1 MKRLTVCLRL
11 AILFAVSLVLFV
23 STSHAQQK
31 TVALNYSNW
40 FPATTPQSKLAEQ
53 WCKDVETRTNGRVKV
68 SYFPGGILTP
78 ADQMYDSVINGI
90 ADVGTSM
97 TSFTKGRFP
106 LTEVIDLPL
115 GYKSGSQGTYLVN
128 AYYSKFRPKE
138 FDQVKVMYL
147 STTPPLILHTK
158 TRPVYKLE
166 DLKGLKI
173 RGTGNSV
180 RLVQLLGGTPV
191 GLVMSECYDALAK
204 GVIDGVSAAYDPLQN
219 FRIGEQLKYS
229 MEFNAT
235 YVLAT
240 YVVMNKQKWAS
251 ISSEDQKTIEAMNEE
266 YIPKQAA
273 VWDKVDK
280 DAKDWFIARGGK
292 IIQISKEEDARWVKA
307 VSPMIDEYVTSMK
320 AKGLPGEEALKFC
333 RDWLKSH

>member
-1 MKRLTVCLRL
+1 MKRLTICSCF
-11 AILFAVSLVLFV
+11 AIFVALSVLLFV
-23 STSHAQQK
+23 SSSHAQQK
-31 TVALNYSNW
+31 TVTLNYSNW

-53 WCKDVETRTNGRVKV
+53 WCKEVEKRTNNRVKV

-78 ADQMYDSVINGI
+78 PDQMYDSIINGI

-115 GYKSGSQGTYLVN
+115 GYKSGSQGTYLIN
-128 AYYSKFRPKE
+128 AYYKKFRPKE
-138 FDQVKVMYL
+138 FDQVQVMYL

-158 TRPVYKLE
+158 TKPVYKLE

-219 FRIGEQLKYS
+219 FRIGEQLSYS

-235 YVLAT
+235 YVLAA

-251 ISSEDQKTIEAMNEE
+251 ISAEDQKTIEAINEE
-266 YIPKQAA
+266 FIPKQAD

-280 DAKDWFIARGGK
+280 DAKEWFINRGGK
-292 IIQISKEEDARWVKA
+292 IIKISKEEDARWTKA
-307 VSPMIDEYVTSMK
+307 VSPMIDEYVTNMK
-320 AKGLPGEEALKFC
+320 SKGLPGEEALKFC